1 MKNKKN
7 YLIFF
12 LIFIIFSTYSPK
24 NSFENN
30 IFSINEIVL
39 LKKKNNY
46 LNILDSE
53 FEFLKGKNITTISQ
67 TDIKNI
73 TEKYP
78 LIKKIKIKK
87 IYPDKI
93 EVDIEIK
100 NILGILLDKKAK
112 KLITAN
118 NEIIYYKKEYNFE
131 KLPYIYGG
139 AKNFHRLY
147 KILEEIKF
155 PINKIKTYYY
165 FEINRWD
172 LKLQNDKII
181 KLPNKNIKKSLLNFM
196 ENYELNTF
204 NKFKIFDYRIKDEL
218 ILK

>member
-39 LKKKNNY
+39 LKKKSNY

-53 FEFLKGKNITTISQ
+53 LEFLKGKNITTISQ
-67 TDIKNI
+67 TDFKNI
-73 TEKYP
+73 TKKYP

-100 NILGILLDKKAK
+100 NILGVLLDKKAK

-118 NEIIYYKKEYNFE
+118 NEIIYYKKKYNFE
-131 KLPYIYGG
+131 NYL
-139 AKNFHRLY
+139 
-147 KILEEIKF
+147 
-155 PINKIKTYYY
+155 T
-165 FEINRWD
+165 
-172 LKLQNDKII
+172 
-181 KLPNKNIKKSLLNFM
+181 FM
-196 ENYELNTF
+196 VEQ
-204 NKFKIFDYRIKDEL
+204 KIFIDCIKY
-218 ILK
+218 